1 MYVHF
6 NAAAV
11 VVAAVVVVVF
21 VVVVVVIVVVVV
33 VAAELTLNSTKHSH
47 PKTHGLEGENQY
59 FQFRRQITDI
69 YYFIYFAVQPRIF
82 EYLNSSI
89 GDTARDLTPPF

>member
-21 VVVVVVIVVVVV
+21 VVVVVVIVVVV

-69 YYFIYFAVQPRIF
+69 YYFFYFAVQPRIF

-89 GDTARDLTPPF
+89 VETARDLTPPF